1 MDENLYQGCHTF
13 LQVWSSN
20 ANGNDSPSITFLLFA
35 TKFPA
40 KRNAMIFNYD
50 VRMSVS
56 ISMSTTTLT
65 MTQLQYLIIYSSLL
79 RNELF
84 ISTNAKFH
92 CTISYL
98 PSPKAVSN
106 QGEFHSRVP
115 PSEPLTTKGVSFP
128 QIPLIATCS

>member
-1 MDENLYQGCHTF
+1 MDMDENLYQGCHTF

-40 KRNAMIFNYD
+40 KHNAMIFNYD
-50 VRMSVS
+50 VRMMSVS
-56 ISMSTTTLT
+56 INMSTTTLT

-98 PSPKAVSN
+98 PSPKCQPEATQKQYPIKENSTL
-106 QGEFHSRVP
+106 ECPP
-115 PSEPLTTKGVSFP
+115 PSLSPP
-128 QIPLIATCS
+128 RA